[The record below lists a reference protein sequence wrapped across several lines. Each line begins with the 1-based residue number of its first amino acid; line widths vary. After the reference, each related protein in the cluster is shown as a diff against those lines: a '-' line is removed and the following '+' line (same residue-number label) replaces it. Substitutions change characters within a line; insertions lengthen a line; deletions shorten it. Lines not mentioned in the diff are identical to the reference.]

1 MTAWM
6 GGGLGKMDTCIFM
19 AESLRC
25 SPEIITTLLAAIIFT
40 GIFTAIPQ
48 NKIKNSIKKK
58 IKILAPQTMRE
69 HISSVLFCFVFNFI
83 LFLNLKHCISFAKHQ
98 NESTQVYMCSPS

>member
-48 NKIKNSIKKK
+48 NKIKDSI
-58 IKILAPQTMRE
+58 
-69 HISSVLFCFVFNFI
+69 
-83 LFLNLKHCISFAKHQ
+83 
-98 NESTQVYMCSPS
+98 